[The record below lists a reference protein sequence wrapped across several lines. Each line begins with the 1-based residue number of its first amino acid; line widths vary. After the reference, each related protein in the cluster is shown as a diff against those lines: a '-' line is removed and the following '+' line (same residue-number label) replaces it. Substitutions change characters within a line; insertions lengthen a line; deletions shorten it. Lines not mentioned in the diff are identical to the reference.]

1 MGRSRP
7 LDHPELLAVQKLLD
21 DRDLAE
27 AQRQLARL
35 GTREELAHG
44 ITFLTT
50 RLLHARGRLDF
61 RGVAERLRE
70 LLTIAPGF
78 EEALALLAQ
87 AEAQVSSAGPP
98 PSQPGGRKRS
108 PATPVV
114 PPSQREP
121 ASRRVPQTPR
131 VPQSDRSGGR
141 GTVPSSRPR
150 PPSNAASNRG
160 VEATRPTS
168 RPANKKRVKG
178 GRVFTPVTGFEATES
193 PVAPEPA
200 AAPDTPA
207 SIPDIPRAPALPQ
220 FRDNSAPPSYAPER
234 ANTEP
239 DLFRGKSLLPRN
251 AGRYSE
257 TPSSMDVVETNRR
270 RRSKAAPAAPLAPS
284 VPAAQRQ
291 RRETLPRA
299 AERIRSASPPS
310 TSADVPTLF
319 EIASWID
326 EGRFRDAVAAINR
339 AGPTAGPEY
348 SVLRARALAGAGYV
362 EQALDLLEQLDKK
375 PSPDAELRA
384 ATARL
389 FVELGD
395 PNRALSIATQA
406 LEAEPDRPLIRLTYA
421 LAAVRSCR
429 RQRDITLLDRAE
441 RALEKFAAREG
452 PLPALYLALRACIQ
466 AGAGDPQR
474 AISTAQRA
482 LGLDPKSPDALA
494 AIAEASTRL
503 GRVHDARQ
511 ACSKLTEIAPSEGE
525 AVTILIAQIGPRISS
540 REIAP
545 ASDNAP
551 LWTPV
556 DSRLVAGKRRETLA
570 ALESSAQDAIRR
582 ISRSVMDDFTAVA
595 TIGGSFLTTSPVLS
609 SFAPY
614 DSSLWSVRRVEAVL
628 DLITGRDGGN
638 VLSAPD
644 TGLVILLGSYLGE
657 TLRLSQSGRWDGRPA
672 DLDSAKVVTPEHTI
686 YPFRLLAARLH
697 HGRRT
702 TFESSVHL
710 GVPKPG
716 TPPWRVHAGNPV
728 APPTPWA
735 PNPWPPP
742 SQIGAIGRSLSE
754 SPIARYCEEFAEGP
768 LDRSTASLIA
778 LDTYIDLVAPR
789 GAPIDA
795 DAAWTRRVSVLAGG
809 YLGETLRELVGG
821 EWVYGVDA
829 ADDALGFRLKLRG
842 TTEALPVAQ
851 VLERVIGERSS
862 TLVDYA
868 RTMMRRVGR
877 A

>member
-1 MGRSRP
+1 MGRSGP

-50 RLLHARGRLDF
+50 RLLHARGRLDL

-70 LLTIAPGF
+70 LLAISPEF
-78 EEALALLAQ
+78 EEALSMLAQ
-87 AEAQVSSAGPP
+87 AEVKVSSRAPSPP
-98 PSQPGGRKRS
+98 PTQGGRRPS

-114 PPSQREP
+114 PRSEREP
-121 ASRRVPQTPR
+121 GSRRAPQTPR
-131 VPQSDRSGGR
+131 VAESDRAGGKEAGSASAR
-141 GTVPSSRPR
+141 
-150 PPSNAASNRG
+150 SNAS
-160 VEATRPTS
+160 RPTS
-168 RPANKKRVKG
+168 RPANKKRGKS
-178 GRVFTPVTGFEATES
+178 GRVFTPVTGFEATAS
-193 PVAPEPA
+193 PLAPEPA
-200 AAPDTPA
+200 ASPGAPA
-207 SIPDIPRAPALPQ
+207 RIPHIPRAPALPQ
-220 FRDNSAPPSYAPER
+220 FRDNPAPPSYAPER
-234 ANTEP
+234 AATEP

-257 TPSSMDVVETNRR
+257 TPKSMDVVETNRR
-270 RRSKAAPAAPLAPS
+270 RRSKAAPAVPS
-284 VPAAQRQ
+284 GPPGQRQ
-291 RRETLPRA
+291 RRETTPQTP
-299 AERIRSASPPS
+299 ERIRSASPPNAS
-310 TSADVPTLF
+310 TELPTLF

-348 SVLRARALAGAGYV
+348 SILRARALAGAGYV
-362 EQALDLLEQLDKK
+362 EQALDLLEQIDKK

-395 PNRALSIATQA
+395 PKRALVIATQA

-511 ACSKLTEIAPSEGE
+511 AWSKLAEIAPSEGE
-525 AVTILIAQIGPRISS
+525 AVAVLIAQIGPRISS
-540 REIAP
+540 RDIAP

-551 LWTPV
+551 LWTPI
-556 DSRLVAGKRRETLA
+556 DSQLVAGKRREALA
-570 ALESSAQDAIRR
+570 ALESAAQDAIRR
-582 ISRSVMDDFTAVA
+582 IARSVMDDFTAVA
-595 TIGGSFLTTSPVLS
+595 AIGGSFLTTSPVLS

-614 DSSLWSVRRVEAVL
+614 DSSLWSVRRLEAAL
-628 DLITGRDGGN
+628 DLITGRDGGS
-638 VLSAPD
+638 VLSALH
-644 TGLVILLGSYLGE
+644 TGLVVLLGSYLGE

-672 DLDSAKVVTPEHTI
+672 DLDSAKIVTAEHTI
-686 YPFRLLAARLH
+686 YPFRILAARLH
-697 HGRRT
+697 HGRRAA
-702 TFESSVHL
+702 FESSLHL
-710 GVPKPG
+710 GIPKPG
-716 TPPWRVHAGNPV
+716 SASWRSHVGNPV

-742 SQIGAIGRSLSE
+742 SQIGIIGRSLSE

-778 LDTYIDLVAPR
+778 LDTYLDLVAPR

-829 ADDALGFRLKLRG
+829 ADDALAFRLKLRG

-868 RTMMRRVGR
+868 RTLMRRVGR